1 MAKYNEIMDHV
12 KLSEDMQSRILS
24 NVDRQMAKKKRK
36 KLYRIWLPV
45 VGVAVAAAILLLAA
59 KPWNT
64 RSPVQSTED
73 TTSTEIPVTTTPGGV
88 ITGGTEDS
96 TDGTE
101 SSTDGSPG
109 SFQMKEFNSA
119 EELAKAA
126 GFPINDLTAIPFNVS
141 EKGYRLIGGALA
153 EEDYVGDNGD
163 ISFRKSK
170 GQEDN
175 SGVYEEYSVTKKVDI
190 DGLRVTLQGEADRFH
205 LILWQ
210 DDTYSYSLYSLQGL
224 SEKAVQNLVQ
234 EIQKN

>member
-45 VGVAVAAAILLLAA
+45 VGVAVAAAILLLVA

-119 EELAKAA
+119 EELAKTA

-175 SGVYEEYSVTKKVDI
+175 SGIYEEYPVTKTAGI
-190 DGLRVTLQGEADRFH
+190 DEIKVTLQGEEGSFH

-210 DDTYSYSLYSLQGL
+210 DDTFSYSIYSYNGL
-224 SEKAVQNLVQ
+224 SEEDVHRLVK
-234 EIQKN
+234 EILKK